1 MGHYAPMPRGRWVL
15 ASLVPFGWV
24 TWAGFLYAG
33 FRVKRPAWI
42 AAGAAYLLVTV
53 VTLYLTSLD
62 DNEAGLDDN
71 LGYIAM
77 FSAWGVGIVHSFL
90 SRKAYVRRLDIIDD
104 PSLQAARTAEER
116 RAYAH
121 QIAQRDP
128 ALARDA
134 LIGRSGGFD
143 EGGVVDVNHAPV
155 EDIADLPGID
165 AAAAR
170 RIVAVRADVG
180 GFSSLEDLGLTMDLP
195 GDLVEGLRGRV
206 VCLPR

>member
-33 FRVKRPAWI
+33 FRVKRPAWV

-53 VTLYLTSLD
+53 VTLLVTSLD
-62 DNEAGLDDN
+62 DNEAGLEDN

-77 FSAWGVGIVHSFL
+77 FSAWGVGILHSFL

-104 PSLQAARTAEER
+104 PALQAARSAEER
-116 RAYAH
+116 RAYARE
-121 QIAQRDP
+121 IAQRNP
-128 ALARDA
+128 ALAREA

-165 AAAAR
+165 AATAR
-170 RIVAVRADVG
+170 RIVAVRDDVG
-180 GFSSLEDLGLTMDLP
+180 GFSSLEDLGLSMDLP
-195 GDLVEGLRGRV
+195 GDVVERLRGRV

>member
-1 MGHYAPMPRGRWVL
+1 MPRGRWVI

-33 FRVKRPAWI
+33 FRARKPAWI

-53 VTLYLTSLD
+53 VTLFVTSLD
-62 DNEAGLDDN
+62 GNEDGLEDN
-71 LGYIAM
+71 LGYITM

-90 SRKAYVRRLDIIDD
+90 TRKPYLRRIDMLD
-104 PSLQAARTAEER
+104 
-116 RAYAH
+116 
-121 QIAQRDP
+121 DP
-128 ALARDA
+128 ALERARLARERQAYARELARSDPDLA
-134 LIGRSGGFD
+134 RAAAIGRAGGFD

-165 AAAAR
+165 AATAR
-170 RIVAVRADVG
+170 RIVAVRAEIG
-180 GFSSLEDLGLTMDLP
+180 GFSSLEDLGMTMDLS
-195 GDLVEGLRGRV
+195 GDTVERLRGHV

>member
-42 AAGAAYLLVTV
+42 AVGAAYLLVTV
-53 VTLYLTSLD
+53 VTLFLTSLD
-62 DNEAGLDDN
+62 GNEAGLEDN

-104 PSLQAARTAEER
+104 PALQAARTAEER
-116 RAYAH
+116 RAYARE
-121 QIAQRDP
+121 IAQRNP
-128 ALARDA
+128 ALAREA

-165 AAAAR
+165 AATAR
-170 RIVAVRADVG
+170 RIVAVRGDVG

-195 GDLVEGLRGRV
+195 GDVVEGLRGRV

>member
-33 FRVKRPAWI
+33 FRVKRPAWV

-53 VTLYLTSLD
+53 VTLLVTSLD
-62 DNEAGLDDN
+62 DNEAGLEDN
-71 LGYIAM
+71 LGYVAM
-77 FSAWGVGIVHSFL
+77 FSAWGVGILHSFL

-104 PSLQAARTAEER
+104 PALQAARSAEER
-116 RAYAH
+116 RAYARE
-121 QIAQRDP
+121 IAQRNP
-128 ALARDA
+128 ALAREA

-165 AAAAR
+165 AATAR
-170 RIVAVRADVG
+170 RIVAVRDDVG

-195 GDLVEGLRGRV
+195 GDVVERLRGRV